1 MVFMAD
7 AETFK
12 LSGRLDRQRKV
23 TSTSNDGGRFSIGD
37 TVRVQDHWRSPLAGQ
52 SGRIAGISPRDACG
66 PYLVRFANGLQFR
79 YREDEL
85 VALTS

>member
-12 LSGRLDRQRKV
+12 LSDRTDRQEEV
-23 TSTSNDGGRFSIGD
+23 SNTHDGSRFSIGD
-37 TVRVQDHWRSPLAGQ
+37 SVRVQDHWRSPLAGQ
-52 SGRIAGISPRDACG
+52 PGRVAGISPRDACG
-66 PYLVRFANGLQFR
+66 PYLVQFANGLRFR

-85 VALTS
+85 VALTA

>member
-1 MVFMAD
+1 MAD
-7 AETFK
+7 ADAFK
-12 LSGRLDRQRKV
+12 LSGRIDRQEKRSSTSS
-23 TSTSNDGGRFSIGD
+23 TSTEGGRFSVGD
-37 TVRVQDHWRSPLAGQ
+37 SVRVQEHWRSPLAGQ

-66 PYLVRFANGLQFR
+66 PYLVQFANGLHFR